1 MSSKVSFRGRGLC
14 KVRSFRLDAKPRQP
28 MRGEGWLG
36 SAGNWSTGAFH
47 VEQGA
52 ETAQEAE
59 EEVVEDERLESLGL
73 RVTLMTCDGDGS
85 AFLSNFKDGVCQFQS
100 MYVAFP
106 KYLVLENTW
115 QLVELKMNGK
125 MQRSTPL
132 HVRSQPRPAAH
143 NFLK

>member
-1 MSSKVSFRGRGLC
+1 MICQQSFLSWSWALQGT
-14 KVRSFRLDAKPRQP
+14 LDAKPRQP
-28 MRGEGWLG
+28 MGGDGWLG
-36 SAGNWSTGAFH
+36 SAGNWPTGAFH

-100 MYVAFP
+100 TFVAFP